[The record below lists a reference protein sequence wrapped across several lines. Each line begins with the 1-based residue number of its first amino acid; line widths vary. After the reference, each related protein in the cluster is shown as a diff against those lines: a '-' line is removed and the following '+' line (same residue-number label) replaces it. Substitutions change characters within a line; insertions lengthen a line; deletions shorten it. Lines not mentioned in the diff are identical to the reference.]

1 MVMTIKFSL
10 YFFFLRVNFPSKEKL
25 NVLWYC
31 VVFHKKTSLKTQ
43 CGLCSS
49 RFFFIEIEFG
59 ILFWRISFF
68 KLYTSHISSD
78 SPKQKYTRQRSFLQ
92 YLNSDF
98 LFYLGW
104 SGSVSTKQA
113 KYNEGC
119 SKLNYLLAEV

>member
-1 MVMTIKFSL
+1 MEGQIKPIQNLCISITYTYHFGQ
-10 YFFFLRVNFPSKEKL
+10 SKTL
-25 NVLWYC
+25 DLP
-31 VVFHKKTSLKTQ
+31 T
-43 CGLCSS
+43 
-49 RFFFIEIEFG
+49 
-59 ILFWRISFF
+59 
-68 KLYTSHISSD
+68 
-78 SPKQKYTRQRSFLQ
+78 QKYTRQRSFLQ